1 MLERAPLPS
10 LPDERSAACATVSLR
25 YSALCSPSSP
35 PCHPRSPTL
44 HQPDSRQEREG
55 TVTPDHW
62 HRHRGNV
69 RQPRRGC
76 SSRDQPW
83 RRTTSTAGL
92 KDEREEEVLGPRGSS
107 SVEKDDWRRAGT
119 LGWERGAGRG
129 APRGGAGD
137 ADPGLARLLSLLM
150 VLPVGWGQSPPK
162 PQGTGRPPWAG
173 HSVRK
178 GEQWVWKGHRET
190 AAQILENDSA
200 RKDQ

>member
-1 MLERAPLPS
+1 MLARAPLPS
-10 LPDERSAACATVSLR
+10 LPDERSAACATVSFR

-92 KDEREEEVLGPRGSS
+92 KDEWKEEVLGPRGSS
-107 SVEKDDWRRAGT
+107 PVEKDDWRRAGT

-129 APRGGAGD
+129 APRGGARRRG
-137 ADPGLARLLSLLM
+137 PWPR
-150 VLPVGWGQSPPK
+150 SPPLSPDGAPRGVGAK
-162 PQGTGRPPWAG
+162 PTKAT
-173 HSVRK
+173 
-178 GEQWVWKGHRET
+178 GHR
-190 AAQILENDSA
+190 SA
-200 RKDQ
+200 SLGWA